1 MDFLQYAKSQ
11 WNLILGVALAIVVV
25 ITDFITPPSFSED
38 MIIAKSNLSSF
49 AKFIV
54 AGLILLL
61 LVPCS
66 IYNEK
71 KYQWGWW
78 ISSVVLF
85 TIAMFLYFFYNR
97 ELRRKTAYNEFEEK
111 FAVIGTNLLPL
122 SQKAVDSLYQKEGIQ
137 LTPSEMLA
145 SLGPPDSIW
154 PKNEIEENAE
164 KLVKLYL
171 LTVATFSL
179 FILSGIQASYCTSNQ
194 NKKSPL
200 LKQRAN

>member
-1 MDFLQYAKSQ
+1 MDFLRYAKSQ
-11 WNLILGVALAIVVV
+11 WNLVLGVALAIVVV
-25 ITDFITPPSFSED
+25 ITDFVTPPSFSED
-38 MIIAKSNLSSF
+38 MIIGRSNLPGL

-66 IYNEK
+66 IFNQK
-71 KYQWGWW
+71 KFQWGWW
-78 ISSVVLF
+78 IISAGLF

-97 ELRRKTAYNEFEEK
+97 ELRQKTAYNEFEER
-111 FAVIGTNLLPL
+111 FAVVGNNLLPL
-122 SQKAVDSLYQKEGIQ
+122 SRKAVDSLYRKEGIQ

-145 SLGPPDSIW
+145 SLGPADSIW
-154 PKNEIEENAE
+154 PKKEIEENAE
-164 KLVKLYL
+164 MLVKIYL

-179 FILSGIQASYCTSNQ
+179 FILTGIQASYCSSVN

>member
-1 MDFLQYAKSQ
+1 MDFLRYAKTQ

-25 ITDFITPPSFSED
+25 ITDFVTPPSFSED
-38 MIIAKSNLSSF
+38 MIIARSNLSSL

-66 IYNEK
+66 IYNQK
-71 KYQWGWW
+71 KYQWIWW
-78 ISSVVLF
+78 ICSFVLF
-85 TIAMFLYFFYNR
+85 MIALFLYFFYNR
-97 ELRRKTAYNEFEEK
+97 ELRQKTAYNEFEER
-111 FAVIGTNLLPL
+111 FSVVGNRLLPL
-122 SQKAVDSLYQKEGIQ
+122 SRKAVDSLYRKEGVR
-137 LTPSEMLA
+137 LTNSEMLA

-154 PKNEIEENAE
+154 PKHEIEENAE
-164 KLVKLYL
+164 MLVKLYL

-179 FILSGIQASYCTSNQ
+179 FILSGIQASYCSSNK